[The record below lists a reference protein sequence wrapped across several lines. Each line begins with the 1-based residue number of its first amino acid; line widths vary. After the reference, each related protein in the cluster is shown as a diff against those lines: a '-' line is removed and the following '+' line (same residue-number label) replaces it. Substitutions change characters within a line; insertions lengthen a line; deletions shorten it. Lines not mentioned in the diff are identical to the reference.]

1 MSIYTCLKKAHK
13 ASNPILPL
21 YSCSEERSSSS
32 FMFKYWMLIMKFQ
45 INYLVFISSMR
56 KSSFKLFVKV
66 LISLIRWIFI
76 IDHYH
81 DARWISVHIQD
92 LMSLP
97 ITTLNSI
104 KNFKEEILWS
114 RFQVDSFHKF
124 IITKLTNNATRE
136 LSLSKG

>member
-66 LISLIRWIFI
+66 LISLIKWIFI

>member
-1 MSIYTCLKKAHK
+1 
-13 ASNPILPL
+13 
-21 YSCSEERSSSS
+21 
-32 FMFKYWMLIMKFQ
+32 MFKYWMLIMKFQ

-66 LISLIRWIFI
+66 LISLIKWIFI

-97 ITTLNSI
+97 ITYPQLDQEFQRGNFVVQISGRQFSQIHYHQAHKQSNKGIKSI
-104 KNFKEEILWS
+104 KGLIDFMNCAIMN
-114 RFQVDSFHKF
+114 R
-124 IITKLTNNATRE
+124 
-136 LSLSKG
+136 